1 MGGGKRHLPSNGLSG
16 MRSTRATAKVGIS
29 VLAQLVVSGIGEGSI
44 YALVALGMTILFRVT
59 TVVNFGHGELFML
72 SAFVI
77 YLLLDAF
84 GMSYVLAAL
93 LAVLALFLLGS
104 VVERVL
110 MRPIMQAPHMAL
122 AMMTVA
128 LSYLLR
134 GVVRMVWGG
143 DVRSLPPMF
152 TLDPIMLGN
161 IVLAAQ
167 DVVTIG
173 ATLVLVAIFFVL
185 LQKSRLGKLA
195 QAVTDSP
202 RGAALIGLNVP
213 AFYRTMWGTAA
224 AMAAIAGILVAPVT
238 MLYPDMGAQV
248 LIRAF
253 AAMTLGG
260 FGNLGGAVAGGLLM
274 GVLEQLAGGY
284 VSTAMIDIASYIVI
298 IVVLLCRPAGLFG
311 RVERV
316 RV

>member
-1 MGGGKRHLPSNGLSG
+1 MF
-16 MRSTRATAKVGIS
+16 
-29 VLAQLVVSGIGEGSI
+29 AQLVVSGIGQGSI

-59 TVVNFGHGELFML
+59 TVVNFAHGELFMF

-77 YLLLDAF
+77 YLLLNAF
-84 GMSYVLAAL
+84 DVPYVLAAL
-93 LAVLALFLLGS
+93 AAILALFVLGS

-110 MRPIMQAPHMAL
+110 MRPIRHAPHMAL

-143 DVRSLPPMF
+143 DVRSVPPMF
-152 TLDPIMLGN
+152 DFDPVMLGN
-161 IVLAAQ
+161 VVLAAQ
-167 DVVTIG
+167 DIVTIG
-173 ATLVLVAIFFVL
+173 ATLVLVAVFFVL
-185 LQKSRLGKLA
+185 LQRSRFGKLA
-195 QAVTDSP
+195 QAASDSP

-213 AFYRTMWGTAA
+213 AFHRTMWGVAA

-238 MLYPDMGAQV
+238 LLYPDMGAQV
-248 LIRAF
+248 LVRAF

-284 VSTAMIDIASYIVI
+284 VSTAMVDIASYIVI
-298 IVVLLCRPAGLFG
+298 IVVLLARPAGLFG

>member
-1 MGGGKRHLPSNGLSG
+1 M
-16 MRSTRATAKVGIS
+16 
-29 VLAQLVVSGIGEGSI
+29 LAQLVVSGIGQGSI

-59 TVVNFGHGELFML
+59 TVVNFGHGELFMF

-77 YLLLDAF
+77 YLLLNTFDVPYAVAAI
-84 GMSYVLAAL
+84 GAVVVLF
-93 LAVLALFLLGS
+93 VLGN
-104 VVERVL
+104 VIERLL
-110 MRPIMQAPHMAL
+110 MRPIQHAPHMAL

-128 LSYLLR
+128 LSFLLR
-134 GVVRMVWGG
+134 GVVRMEWGG

-152 TLDPIMLGN
+152 NFDPLIIGN
-161 IVLAAQ
+161 VVMAAQ

-173 ATLVLVAIFFVL
+173 ATLLMVGVFFVL
-185 LQKSRLGKLA
+185 LQRSRFGKLA
-195 QAVTDSP
+195 QAATDSP

-213 AFYRTMWGTAA
+213 AFHRTMWGVAA
-224 AMAAIAGILVAPVT
+224 AVAAVAGILVAPVT
-238 MLYPDMGAQV
+238 LLYPDMGASV
-248 LIRAF
+248 LTRAF

-284 VSTAMIDIASYIVI
+284 VSTSMVDIASYIVI
-298 IVVLLCRPAGLFG
+298 IVVLLVRPAGLFG
-311 RVERV
+311 RVERT

>member
-1 MGGGKRHLPSNGLSG
+1 MF
-16 MRSTRATAKVGIS
+16 
-29 VLAQLVVSGIGEGSI
+29 AQLVVSGIGQGSI

-59 TVVNFGHGELFML
+59 TIVNFAYGDMFMF

-77 YLLLDAF
+77 YLLLKVL
-84 GMSYVLAAL
+84 GLSYLFAAL
-93 LAVLALFLLGS
+93 GALLLLFLLGS
-104 VVERVL
+104 LVERLL
-110 MRPIMQAPHMAL
+110 MRPILHAPHMVL

-128 LSYLLR
+128 LSYMLR

-143 DVRSLPPMF
+143 DIRSLPPMF
-152 TLDPIMLGN
+152 TFNPIMIGN
-161 IVLAAQ
+161 VVLAAQ
-167 DVVTIG
+167 DIVTIG
-173 ATLVLVAIFFVL
+173 ATLLLVAVFFVL
-185 LQKSRLGKLA
+185 LQRSRLGKLA
-195 QAVTDSP
+195 QAATDSP

-213 AFYRTMWGTAA
+213 AFYRTMWGVASL
-224 AMAAIAGILVAPVT
+224 MAAIAGILVAPVT
-238 MLYPDMGAQV
+238 MLYPDMGADV
-248 LIRAF
+248 LIHAF

-284 VSTAMIDIASYIVI
+284 VNTGLIDITSYIVI
-298 IVVLLCRPAGLFG
+298 IVVLLLRPAGLFG

>member
-1 MGGGKRHLPSNGLSG
+1 M
-16 MRSTRATAKVGIS
+16 
-29 VLAQLVVSGIGEGSI
+29 LAQLVVSGIGQGSI

-59 TVVNFGHGELFML
+59 TVVNFAHGELFMF

-77 YLLLDAF
+77 YLLLNAF
-84 GMSYVLAAL
+84 AVPYGLAAL
-93 LAVLALFLLGS
+93 AAIGVLFALGS

-110 MRPIMQAPHMAL
+110 MRPIRHAPHMAL

-143 DVRSLPPMF
+143 DVRAVPPMF
-152 TLDPIMLGN
+152 AVDPVMLGN
-161 IVLAAQ
+161 VVLAAQ
-167 DVVTIG
+167 DILTIG
-173 ATLVLVAIFFVL
+173 ATLLLVAAFFVL
-185 LQKSRLGKLA
+185 LQRSRFGKLA
-195 QAVTDSP
+195 QAVTDSA

-213 AFYRTMWGTAA
+213 GFHRTIWGTAA

-238 MLYPDMGAQV
+238 LLYPDMGAQV
-248 LIRAF
+248 LVRAF

-284 VSTAMIDIASYIVI
+284 LSTAMVDIASYIVI

>member
-1 MGGGKRHLPSNGLSG
+1 M
-16 MRSTRATAKVGIS
+16 
-29 VLAQLVVSGIGEGSI
+29 LAQLVVSGIGQGSI

-59 TVVNFGHGELFML
+59 TIVNFAHGELFMF
-72 SAFVI
+72 SAFII
-77 YLLLDAF
+77 YLLLNVF
-84 GMSYVLAAL
+84 GVPYVVAAL
-93 LAVLALFLLGS
+93 GAILALFVLGS
-104 VVERVL
+104 LVERLL
-110 MRPIMQAPHMAL
+110 MRPISQAPHMAL

-128 LSYLLR
+128 LSYMLR

-152 TLDPIMLGN
+152 TFDPLMIGN
-161 IVLAAQ
+161 VVLAAQ

-173 ATLVLVAIFFVL
+173 ATLVLVAIFFIL
-185 LQKSRLGKLA
+185 LQRSHLGKLA
-195 QAVTDSP
+195 QAATDSP

-213 AFYRTMWGTAA
+213 AFYRTMWGVAA

-238 MLYPDMGAQV
+238 LLYPDMGAQV
-248 LIRAF
+248 LVHAF

-284 VSTAMIDIASYIVI
+284 VSTAMIDITSYIVI
-298 IVVLLCRPAGLFG
+298 IAVLLCRPAGLFG

>member
-1 MGGGKRHLPSNGLSG
+1 M
-16 MRSTRATAKVGIS
+16 
-29 VLAQLVVSGIGEGSI
+29 LAQLVVSGIGQGSI

-59 TVVNFGHGELFML
+59 TVVNFAHGELFMF

-77 YLLLDAF
+77 YLLLNAF
-84 GMSYVLAAL
+84 DVPYLLAAL
-93 LAVLALFLLGS
+93 AAILVLFVLGS

-110 MRPIMQAPHMAL
+110 MRPIRHAPHMAL

-134 GVVRMVWGG
+134 GVVRMGWGG

-152 TLDPIMLGN
+152 TFDPVMLGTV
-161 IVLAAQ
+161 VLAAQ
-167 DVVTIG
+167 DIVTIG
-173 ATLVLVAIFFVL
+173 ATLLLVAGFFVL
-185 LQKSRLGKLA
+185 LQRSRFGKLA
-195 QAVTDSP
+195 QAATDSP

-213 AFYRTMWGTAA
+213 GFHRTMWGVAA

-238 MLYPDMGAQV
+238 LLYPDMGAQV
-248 LIRAF
+248 LVRAF

-274 GVLEQLAGGY
+274 GVLEQLAGFY

-298 IVVLLCRPAGLFG
+298 IVVLLSRPAGLFG

>member
-1 MGGGKRHLPSNGLSG
+1 M
-16 MRSTRATAKVGIS
+16 
-29 VLAQLVVSGIGEGSI
+29 LAQLVVSGIGQGSI

-59 TVVNFGHGELFML
+59 TVVNFAYGELFMF

-77 YLLLDAF
+77 YLLLNAF
-84 GMSYVLAAL
+84 AAPYVLAAL
-93 LAVLALFLLGS
+93 AAILVLFVLGN
-104 VVERVL
+104 VVERLL
-110 MRPIMQAPHMAL
+110 MRPIQHAPHMAL

-134 GVVRMVWGG
+134 GVVRMAWGG
-143 DVRSLPPMF
+143 DVRSVPPMF
-152 TLDPIMLGN
+152 NFEPVMFGN
-161 IVLAAQ
+161 VVMAAP
-167 DVVTIG
+167 DIVTIG
-173 ATLVLVAIFFVL
+173 ATIGLVAVFFVL
-185 LQKSRLGKLA
+185 LQHSRFGKLA
-195 QAVTDSP
+195 QAVTDST

-213 AFYRTMWGTAA
+213 GFHRIIWGVSA

-238 MLYPDMGAQV
+238 LLYPDMGAQV
-248 LIRAF
+248 LVRAF

-284 VSTAMIDIASYIVI
+284 ISTAMVDIASYIVI
-298 IVVLLCRPAGLFG
+298 IVVLLSRPAGLFG

>member
-1 MGGGKRHLPSNGLSG
+1 MLG
-16 MRSTRATAKVGIS
+16 
-29 VLAQLVVSGIGEGSI
+29 QLVVSGIGQGSI

-59 TVVNFGHGELFML
+59 TIVNFAHGELFMF
-72 SAFVI
+72 SAFTI
-77 YLLLDAF
+77 YLVLNTLGA
-84 GMSYVLAAL
+84 SYVLAAL
-93 LAVLALFLLGS
+93 ASVVVLFVLGS
-104 VVERVL
+104 VVERLL
-110 MRPIMQAPHMAL
+110 MRPIMHAPHMAL

-152 TLDPIMLGN
+152 TFNPIEIGSV
-161 IVLAAQ
+161 VLAAQ
-167 DVVTIG
+167 DIVTIA
-173 ATLVLVAIFFVL
+173 ATLLLVAIFFVL
-185 LQKSRLGKLA
+185 LQRTTLGKLA
-195 QAVTDSP
+195 QAATDSP

-213 AFYRTMWGTAA
+213 AFYRTMWGVAA
-224 AMAAIAGILVAPVT
+224 AVAAIAGILVAPVT
-238 MLYPDMGAQV
+238 LLYPDMGAEV

-298 IVVLLCRPAGLFG
+298 IVVLLLRPAGLFG

>member
-1 MGGGKRHLPSNGLSG
+1 MLG
-16 MRSTRATAKVGIS
+16 
-29 VLAQLVVSGIGEGSI
+29 QLVVSGIGQGSI

-59 TVVNFGHGELFML
+59 TVVNFAHGELFMF

-77 YLLLDAF
+77 YLLLNAF
-84 GMSYVLAAL
+84 EVPYVLAAL
-93 LAVLALFLLGS
+93 AAILALYLLGNL
-104 VVERVL
+104 VERVL
-110 MRPIMQAPHMAL
+110 MRPIRHAPHMAL

-152 TLDPIMLGN
+152 TFDPVMLGN
-161 IVLAAQ
+161 VVLAAQ
-167 DVVTIG
+167 DIVTIA
-173 ATLVLVAIFFVL
+173 ATMLLVAAFFVL
-185 LQKSRLGKLA
+185 LQRSRFGKLA
-195 QAVTDSP
+195 QAATDSP

-213 AFYRTMWGTAA
+213 AFHRTMWAVAA
-224 AMAAIAGILVAPVT
+224 AVAAIAGILVAPVT
-238 MLYPDMGAQV
+238 LLYPDMGAQV
-248 LIRAF
+248 LVRAF

-284 VSTAMIDIASYIVI
+284 LSTAMVDIASYIVI
-298 IVVLLCRPAGLFG
+298 IAVLLCRPAGLFG

>member
-1 MGGGKRHLPSNGLSG
+1 M
-16 MRSTRATAKVGIS
+16 
-29 VLAQLVVSGIGEGSI
+29 LAQLVVSGIGQGSI

-59 TVVNFGHGELFML
+59 TIVNFAHGELFMF
-72 SAFVI
+72 SAFTI
-77 YLLLDAF
+77 YLVLHTLGA
-84 GMSYVLAAL
+84 SYAVAAL
-93 LAVLALFLLGS
+93 ASVVVLFVLGS
-104 VVERVL
+104 LVERLL
-110 MRPIMQAPHMAL
+110 MRPIMHAPHMAL

-152 TLDPIMLGN
+152 TFDPIMIGN
-161 IVLAAQ
+161 VVLAAQ
-167 DVVTIG
+167 DVVTIA

-185 LQKSRLGKLA
+185 LQRTTLGKLA
-195 QAVTDSP
+195 QAATDSP

-213 AFYRTMWGTAA
+213 AFYRTMWGVAA
-224 AMAAIAGILVAPVT
+224 GVAAIAGILVAPVT
-238 MLYPDMGAQV
+238 LLYPDMGAGV

-274 GVLEQLAGGY
+274 GVLEQLSGGY
-284 VSTAMIDIASYIVI
+284 VSTAMIDISSYIVI
-298 IVVLLCRPAGLFG
+298 IVVLLLRPAGLFG

>member
-1 MGGGKRHLPSNGLSG
+1 MF
-16 MRSTRATAKVGIS
+16 
-29 VLAQLVVSGIGEGSI
+29 AQLVVSGIGQGSI

-59 TVVNFGHGELFML
+59 TIVNFAHGELFMF
-72 SAFVI
+72 SAFII
-77 YLLLDAF
+77 YLLLNVF
-84 GMSYVLAAL
+84 GVPYVVAAL
-93 LAVLALFLLGS
+93 GAILALFLLGS
-104 VVERVL
+104 VVERLL

-128 LSYLLR
+128 LSYMLR

-152 TLDPIMLGN
+152 TFDPLMFGDV
-161 IVLAAQ
+161 VLAAQ
-167 DVVTIG
+167 DIVTIG
-173 ATLVLVAIFFVL
+173 ATLVLVAVFFVL

-202 RGAALIGLNVP
+202 RGGALIGLNVP
-213 AFYRTMWGTAA
+213 AFYRTMWGVAS

-238 MLYPDMGAQV
+238 LLYPDMGAGV
-248 LIRAF
+248 LVHAF

-284 VSTAMIDIASYIVI
+284 VSTAMVDITSYII
-298 IVVLLCRPAGLFG
+298 IIAVLLCRPAGLFG

>member
-1 MGGGKRHLPSNGLSG
+1 M
-16 MRSTRATAKVGIS
+16 
-29 VLAQLVVSGIGEGSI
+29 LAQLVVSGIGQGSI

-59 TVVNFGHGELFML
+59 TVVNFAHGELFMF

-77 YLLLDAF
+77 YLLLNAF
-84 GMSYVLAAL
+84 DVPYVAAALAAIL
-93 LAVLALFLLGS
+93 VLFALGS
-104 VVERVL
+104 AVERVL
-110 MRPIMQAPHMAL
+110 MRPIRHAPHMAL

-134 GVVRMVWGG
+134 GVVRMEWGG

-152 TLDPIMLGN
+152 TFDPVMLGDV
-161 IVLAAQ
+161 VLAAQ
-167 DVVTIG
+167 DVVTIA
-173 ATLVLVAIFFVL
+173 ATLLLVAVFFVL
-185 LQKSRLGKLA
+185 LQHSRLGKLA
-195 QAVTDSP
+195 QAATDSP

-213 AFYRTMWGTAA
+213 AFHRTMWGVAA
-224 AMAAIAGILVAPVT
+224 AVAAIAGILVAPVT
-238 MLYPDMGAQV
+238 LLYPDMGAGV
-248 LIRAF
+248 LVRAF

>member
-1 MGGGKRHLPSNGLSG
+1 M
-16 MRSTRATAKVGIS
+16 
-29 VLAQLVVSGIGEGSI
+29 LAQLVVSGIGQGSI

-59 TVVNFGHGELFML
+59 TVVNFAHGELFMF

-77 YLLLDAF
+77 YLLLNAF
-84 GMSYVLAAL
+84 NVPYVLAAL
-93 LAVLALFLLGS
+93 AAIVVLFMLGS
-104 VVERVL
+104 VIERLL
-110 MRPIMQAPHMAL
+110 MRPIRHAPHMAL

-134 GVVRMVWGG
+134 GVVRMAWGG
-143 DVRSLPPMF
+143 DVRSVPPMF
-152 TLDPIMLGN
+152 NFEPVMLGG
-161 IVLAAQ
+161 VVMAAQ
-167 DVVTIG
+167 DIVTIG
-173 ATLVLVAIFFVL
+173 ATIVLVAVFFVL
-185 LQKSRLGKLA
+185 LQRSRFGKLA

-213 AFYRTMWGTAA
+213 GFHRTIWGVSA

-238 MLYPDMGAQV
+238 LLYPDMGAQV
-248 LIRAF
+248 LVRAF

-284 VSTAMIDIASYIVI
+284 VSTALVDIASYIVI
-298 IVVLLCRPAGLFG
+298 IVVLLSRPAGLFG

>member
-1 MGGGKRHLPSNGLSG
+1 MF
-16 MRSTRATAKVGIS
+16 
-29 VLAQLVVSGIGEGSI
+29 AQLVVSGIGQGSI

-59 TVVNFGHGELFML
+59 TIVNFAHGELFMF
-72 SAFVI
+72 SAFII
-77 YLLLDAF
+77 YLLLNVF
-84 GMSYVLAAL
+84 GLPYVVAAL
-93 LAVLALFLLGS
+93 GAILALFVLGS
-104 VVERVL
+104 VVERLL

-128 LSYLLR
+128 LSYMLR

-152 TLDPIMLGN
+152 TFDPLMVGDV
-161 IVLAAQ
+161 VLAAQ
-167 DVVTIG
+167 DIVTIG

-185 LQKSRLGKLA
+185 LQRTRLGKLA
-195 QAVTDSP
+195 QAVTDSL
-202 RGAALIGLNVP
+202 RGGALIGLNVP
-213 AFYRTMWGTAA
+213 AFYRTMWGVAS

-238 MLYPDMGAQV
+238 LLYPDMGAGV
-248 LIRAF
+248 LVHAF
-253 AAMTLGG
+253 AAMTFGG
-260 FGNLGGAVAGGLLM
+260 FGNLEGAVAGGLLM

-284 VSTAMIDIASYIVI
+284 VSTAMIDITSYIVI

>member
-1 MGGGKRHLPSNGLSG
+1 MF
-16 MRSTRATAKVGIS
+16 
-29 VLAQLVVSGIGEGSI
+29 AQLVVSGIGQGSI

-59 TVVNFGHGELFML
+59 TVVNFAHGELFMF

-77 YLLLDAF
+77 YLLLNAF
-84 GMSYVLAAL
+84 DVPYALAAL
-93 LAVLALFLLGS
+93 AAILVLFVLGS

-110 MRPIMQAPHMAL
+110 MRPIRHAPHMAL

-143 DVRSLPPMF
+143 DVRSVPPMF
-152 TLDPIMLGN
+152 TFDPVMLGN
-161 IVLAAQ
+161 VVLAAQ
-167 DVVTIG
+167 DIVTIG
-173 ATLVLVAIFFVL
+173 ATLLLVAVFFVL
-185 LQKSRLGKLA
+185 LQRSRFGKLA
-195 QAVTDSP
+195 QAATDSP

-213 AFYRTMWGTAA
+213 AFHRTMWGVAA

-238 MLYPDMGAQV
+238 LLYPDMGAQV
-248 LIRAF
+248 LVRAF

-274 GVLEQLAGGY
+274 GVLEQLAGFY

-298 IVVLLCRPAGLFG
+298 IVVLLSRPAGLFG

>member
-1 MGGGKRHLPSNGLSG
+1 MLG
-16 MRSTRATAKVGIS
+16 
-29 VLAQLVVSGIGEGSI
+29 QLVVSGIGQGSI

-59 TVVNFGHGELFML
+59 TVVNFAHGELFMF

-77 YLLLDAF
+77 YLLLNAF
-84 GMSYVLAAL
+84 DVPYVLAAL
-93 LAVLALFLLGS
+93 AAILALYVLGNL
-104 VVERVL
+104 VERVL
-110 MRPIMQAPHMAL
+110 MRPIRHAPHMAL

-152 TLDPIMLGN
+152 TFDPVMLGN
-161 IVLAAQ
+161 VVLAAQ
-167 DVVTIG
+167 DIVTIA
-173 ATLVLVAIFFVL
+173 ATMLLVAAFFVL
-185 LQKSRLGKLA
+185 LQRSRFGKLA
-195 QAVTDSP
+195 QAATDSP
-202 RGAALIGLNVP
+202 RGAALIGLNVS
-213 AFYRTMWGTAA
+213 AFHRTMWAVAA
-224 AMAAIAGILVAPVT
+224 AVAAIAGILVAPVT
-238 MLYPDMGAQV
+238 LLYPDMGAQV
-248 LIRAF
+248 LVRAF

-284 VSTAMIDIASYIVI
+284 LSTAMVDIASYIVI
-298 IVVLLCRPAGLFG
+298 IAVLLCRPAGLFG

>member
-1 MGGGKRHLPSNGLSG
+1 MLP
-16 MRSTRATAKVGIS
+16 
-29 VLAQLVVSGIGEGSI
+29 QLIVSGIGQGSI

-59 TVVNFGHGELFML
+59 TVVNFGHGELFMF

-77 YLLLDAF
+77 YLLLNAF
-84 GMSYVLAAL
+84 GVSYTLAAL
-93 LAVLALFLLGS
+93 ASILVLFALGS
-104 VVERVL
+104 LVERLL
-110 MRPIMQAPHMAL
+110 MRPILHGPHMAL

-152 TLDPIMLGN
+152 TFDPIMFGN
-161 IVLAAQ
+161 VVLAAQ

-185 LQKSRLGKLA
+185 LQHSRLGKLA
-195 QAVTDSP
+195 QAATDSP

-213 AFYRTMWGTAA
+213 AFYRTMWGVAA

-238 MLYPDMGAQV
+238 LLYPDMGAQV
-248 LIRAF
+248 LVRAF

-284 VSTAMIDIASYIVI
+284 ISTALVDIASYIVI
-298 IVVLLCRPAGLFG
+298 IAVLLCRPAGLFG

>member
-1 MGGGKRHLPSNGLSG
+1 M
-16 MRSTRATAKVGIS
+16 
-29 VLAQLVVSGIGEGSI
+29 LAQLVVSGVGQGAI

-59 TVVNFGHGELFML
+59 TVVNFGHGELFMF

-77 YLLLDAF
+77 YLLLETF
-84 GMSYVLAAL
+84 QLPYVVAGLGAIVAL
-93 LAVLALFLLGS
+93 YLLGN
-104 VVERVL
+104 VVERLL
-110 MRPIMQAPHMAL
+110 MRPILHAPHMAL

-128 LSYLLR
+128 MSYLLR
-134 GVVRMVWGG
+134 GVVRMGWGG

-152 TLDPIMLGN
+152 TFDPLILGDV
-161 IVLAAQ
+161 VLAAQ

-173 ATLVLVAIFFVL
+173 TTMVLVAVFFVL
-185 LQKSRLGKLA
+185 LQRSPIGKLA
-195 QAVTDSP
+195 QAATDSP

-213 AFYRTMWGTAA
+213 AFYRTMWGVAS

-238 MLYPDMGAQV
+238 LLYPDMGAGV
-248 LIRAF
+248 LTRAF

-260 FGNLGGAVAGGLLM
+260 FGNLGGAVAGGVIM
-274 GVLEQLAGGY
+274 GVLEQIAGGY

>member
-1 MGGGKRHLPSNGLSG
+1 M
-16 MRSTRATAKVGIS
+16 
-29 VLAQLVVSGIGEGSI
+29 LAQLVVSGVGQGAI

-59 TVVNFGHGELFML
+59 TIVNFAHGELFMF

-77 YLLLDAF
+77 YLLLNIF
-84 GMSYVLAAL
+84 GLPYIVAALAAI
-93 LAVLALFLLGS
+93 LALFLLGS
-104 VVERVL
+104 LVERLL
-110 MRPIMQAPHMAL
+110 MRPIMHAPHMAL

-152 TLDPIMLGN
+152 TFDPIMLGN
-161 IVLAAQ
+161 VVLAAQ

-173 ATLVLVAIFFVL
+173 ATVLLVAVFFVL
-185 LQKSRLGKLA
+185 LQRSRLGKLA
-195 QAVTDSP
+195 QAATDSP

-213 AFYRTMWGTAA
+213 AFYRTMWGVASV
-224 AMAAIAGILVAPVT
+224 MAAIAGILVAPVT
-238 MLYPDMGAQV
+238 LLYPDMGAGV
-248 LIRAF
+248 LVHAF

-274 GVLEQLAGGY
+274 GVMEQLAGGY
-284 VSTAMIDIASYIVI
+284 ISTAMVDITSYIVI
-298 IVVLLCRPAGLFG
+298 IAVLLVRPAGLFG

>member
-1 MGGGKRHLPSNGLSG
+1 MFG
-16 MRSTRATAKVGIS
+16 
-29 VLAQLVVSGIGEGSI
+29 QLVVSGIGQGSI

-59 TVVNFGHGELFML
+59 TVVNFGHGELFMF

-77 YLLLDAF
+77 YLLLNAF
-84 GMSYVLAAL
+84 DVPYVLAAL
-93 LAVLALFLLGS
+93 AAIAVLFALGS
-104 VVERVL
+104 VVERLL
-110 MRPIMQAPHMAL
+110 MRPLQGAPHMAL

-134 GVVRMVWGG
+134 GVVRMAWGG
-143 DVRSLPPMF
+143 DVRSVPPMF
-152 TLDPIMLGN
+152 NFDPVMLGN
-161 IVLAAQ
+161 VVLAAQ
-167 DVVTIG
+167 DIVTIG
-173 ATLVLVAIFFVL
+173 ATLLLVAVFFVL
-185 LQKSRLGKLA
+185 LQRSRLGKLA
-195 QAVTDSP
+195 QAATDSA

-213 AFYRTMWGTAA
+213 AFHRTMWGVAA
-224 AMAAIAGILVAPVT
+224 AVAAIAGILVAPVT
-238 MLYPDMGAQV
+238 LLYPDMGAGV
-248 LIRAF
+248 LVRAF

-284 VSTAMIDIASYIVI
+284 VSTAMVDIASYIVI

>member
-1 MGGGKRHLPSNGLSG
+1 MF
-16 MRSTRATAKVGIS
+16 
-29 VLAQLVVSGIGEGSI
+29 AQLVVSGIGQGSI

-59 TVVNFGHGELFML
+59 TVVNFAHGELFMF

-77 YLLLDAF
+77 YLLLNAF
-84 GMSYVLAAL
+84 DVPYVLAAL
-93 LAVLALFLLGS
+93 AAILALFVLGS

-110 MRPIMQAPHMAL
+110 MRPIRHAPHMAL

-143 DVRSLPPMF
+143 DVRSVPPMF
-152 TLDPIMLGN
+152 DFDPVMLGN
-161 IVLAAQ
+161 VVLAAQ
-167 DVVTIG
+167 DIVTIG
-173 ATLVLVAIFFVL
+173 ATLVLVAVFFVL
-185 LQKSRLGKLA
+185 LQRSRFGKLA
-195 QAVTDSP
+195 QAASDSP

-213 AFYRTMWGTAA
+213 AFHRTMWGVAA
-224 AMAAIAGILVAPVT
+224 AMEAIAGILVAPVT
-238 MLYPDMGAQV
+238 LLYPDMGAQV
-248 LIRAF
+248 LVRAF

-284 VSTAMIDIASYIVI
+284 VSTAMVDIASYIVI
-298 IVVLLCRPAGLFG
+298 IVVLLARPAGLFG